1 MFEEDWQEIKLNRPG
16 RFMFELNMPVAAKH
30 ILTLH
35 NLNGLKENTG
45 RTLILE
51 WQNRDKT
58 ARTETKGGTE
68 KTKSVFHAKRTRHSS
83 HLLNGRTNHG

>member
-1 MFEEDWQEIKLNRPG
+1 MKLNRPG

-35 NLNGLKENTG
+35 NLNELKENTG
-45 RTLILE
+45 STLLE

-68 KTKSVFHAKRTRHSS
+68 EKKLNAKRTRHSLY
-83 HLLNGRTNHG
+83 LLNGRTNYG

>member
-1 MFEEDWQEIKLNRPG
+1 MKLNRPG

-35 NLNGLKENTG
+35 NLNELKENTG
-45 RTLILE
+45 STLLE

-68 KTKSVFHAKRTRHSS
+68 RKKTKC
-83 HLLNGRTNHG
+83 

>member
-1 MFEEDWQEIKLNRPG
+1 
-16 RFMFELNMPVAAKH
+16 MFELNMPVAAKH

-35 NLNGLKENTG
+35 NLNELKENTG
-45 RTLILE
+45 STLLE

-68 KTKSVFHAKRTRHSS
+68 RKKTKC
-83 HLLNGRTNHG
+83 

>member
-1 MFEEDWQEIKLNRPG
+1 MKLNRPG

-35 NLNGLKENTG
+35 NLNELKENTG
-45 RTLILE
+45 GTLLE

-68 KTKSVFHAKRTRHSS
+68 KNKISFPC
-83 HLLNGRTNHG
+83 